1 MKTFPLLKTVKHV
14 RERTEELRLG
24 TEQKQ
29 SIVERM
35 GTNHKRLIE
44 ELLEGRKTAVELQ
57 SLLHKP
63 FGDRESAEELLMKI
77 MTTFTESLSV
87 LTASNGHEDHQSAAS
102 GEVYQVKPE
111 PSHVEHSHC
120 GDRSSEG
127 SGESPKTQAFK
138 DRRGSYKRRK
148 TSQSWKVISTKIEDG
163 QAWRKYGQKII
174 LKASYPRA
182 YFRCTRKYDQGCKAT
197 KQVQQIQD
205 NPRTYQI
212 TYIGEHT
219 CRTMIKASP
228 MIIGPDLWPSQTV
241 SSESGS
247 PHRQNPNFFGSSSSS
262 IPIVKQED
270 SKVGTPS
277 DVTDN
282 NVWLGLK
289 DHLDFSEPTGIC
301 VSSNEN
307 VVSNM
312 QWDDMVKSINFEC
325 DINFDEGFD
334 AV

>member
-1 MKTFPLLKTVKHV
+1 MFLTELIRIFYTQFEKNLTFSKNNECMLLSTYFLKLNKKLN
-14 RERTEELRLG
+14 R
-24 TEQKQ
+24 
-29 SIVERM
+29 
-35 GTNHKRLIE
+35 RLISLFH
-44 ELLEGRKTAVELQ
+44 LLG
-57 SLLHKP
+57 
-63 FGDRESAEELLMKI
+63 
-77 MTTFTESLSV
+77 
-87 LTASNGHEDHQSAAS
+87 
-102 GEVYQVKPE
+102 
-111 PSHVEHSHC
+111 C
-120 GDRSSEG
+120 
-127 SGESPKTQAFK
+127 
-138 DRRGSYKRRK
+138 RK

-205 NPRTYQI
+205 NPRTYQT